1 MKGTSV
7 LATAVLAA
15 ILVFGGLWALDN
27 TAVGL
32 NIKCRFFNDFGACL
46 IVALTEP
53 ASPSDGGSGGYT
65 YEPPPTE
72 SPEERAAR
80 EAMEARQRRDAAVRR
95 ASAALGLAIDDLSNN
110 ADELKD
116 AAADMAS
123 AVTGVVGSVDEGMQ
137 EAYGALKDQ
146 TEVQPMDAFA
156 QNDVCFA
163 LNDVTFARNDVEFA
177 VNDFGFA
184 EDPYL
189 TALEDRP
196 GHVAAVKAA
205 IADLNAAVAANPD
218 GIGTG
223 SSTAP
228 YTAEDGQDALVRTDL
243 TAQAAETQAAQAR
256 ADVAALLKSADEW
269 MSEAIVLAATVA
281 GC

>member
-7 LATAVLAA
+7 LATAVLAGV
-15 ILVFGGLWALDN
+15 LVFGGLWAMDN

-32 NIKCRFFNDFGACL
+32 NIKCRVFNDLGACL

-53 ASPSDGGSGGYT
+53 ASPVDSNGGW
-65 YEPPPTE
+65 YEPAPTE
-72 SPEERAAR
+72 SSAERAAQ
-80 EAMEARQRRDAAVRR
+80 EAVEAQAQRDAAVRQ
-95 ASAALGLAIDDLSNN
+95 ASAALGSAIDDLSNN
-110 ADELKD
+110 AGELESG
-116 AAADMAS
+116 AADMAA
-123 AVTGVVGSVDEGMQ
+123 AVARVADSVAEGMQ

-146 TEVQPMDAFA
+146 TEVQPMDDFA

-177 VNDFGFA
+177 LNDFGFA
-184 EDPYL
+184 KDPYM

-205 IADLNAAVAANPD
+205 IADLNATVAANPD

-228 YTAEDGQDALVRTDL
+228 YTAEDGQDALAKTDL
-243 TAQAAETQAAQAR
+243 MAKAAEALAAKAR
-256 ADVAALLKSADEW
+256 ADVAALLESADERV
-269 MSEAIVLAATVA
+269 SEAIGLAAAVA
-281 GC
+281 DC